1 MLLAPSS
8 DGVTVAVH
16 DLGGAPIDTG
26 VTPVVLAHAT
36 GFCGP
41 VFTPLAHRLQHVH
54 AWAPDLRGHGA
65 STTPADHHFAWSGW
79 ADDVLATLDV
89 LGLPAPDRRRP
100 IGFGHSGGGA
110 ALLLAEQRRP
120 GTFAALYL
128 FEPVVMPPDAW
139 TSLGG
144 NPLTAGARQRR
155 STFPSRQAAYENF
168 AGKPPMNQFDTAA
181 LQAYIDGGFVD
192 QPDGSVRLACHPEDE
207 ARMYEMSRHSGAHD
221 ALPYITCP
229 VVVARGRV
237 DQSAGPSPWAAAT
250 AAALPH
256 GRLEAFDQLGH
267 FGPMEDP
274 AALASSLQTII
285 DGD

>member
-8 DGVTVAVH
+8 DDVTVAVH
-16 DLGGAPIDTG
+16 DLGGAPVDAG
-26 VTPVVLAHAT
+26 ATPVVLAHAT

-41 VFTPLAHRLQHVH
+41 VFAPLAGRLHHVH

-65 STTPADHHFAWSGW
+65 STTPGDHDFAWSGW

-89 LGLPAPDRRRP
+89 LGLPEPDRKRP

-139 TSLGG
+139 TRLGG
-144 NPLTAGARQRR
+144 NPLAAGARLRR
-155 STFPSRQAAYENF
+155 STFPSREAAYENF
-168 AGKPPMNQFDTAA
+168 ASKPPMDVFDAAA
-181 LQAYIDGGFVD
+181 LQGYIDGGFVD
-192 QPDGSVRLACHPEDE
+192 QPDGSVRLACRPEDE
-207 ARMYEMSRHSGAHD
+207 ARMYEMSRHSGAHEV
-221 ALPYITCP
+221 LPSITCP
-229 VVVARGRV
+229 VVVARGRI
-237 DQSAGPSPWAAAT
+237 DESSGPSPWAAAT

-274 AALASSLQTII
+274 GAIASSLQSII